1 MSWQVSDKNIY
12 IMQLLDFKQ
21 KTLINQKYFRNINN
35 NT

>member
-21 KTLINQKYFRNINN
+21 KTLINQKYFLNINN